1 MTIGLVGLRAG
12 PFLGG
17 RVSLP
22 CLSNYYLTLE
32 AIFVAKVASS
42 IVNVGRETMARKKI
56 NKAAK
61 IRETLEKLG
70 NNARNKDVIATL
82 AEQKITVA
90 PAQVSNI
97 RAALIGGASNRRGKR
112 IGVEK
117 ISIASLQSAKKLI
130 DEVGS
135 IEAAKHALDVLG
147 KLR

>member
-1 MTIGLVGLRAG
+1 
-12 PFLGG
+12 
-17 RVSLP
+17 
-22 CLSNYYLTLE
+22 
-32 AIFVAKVASS
+32 
-42 IVNVGRETMARKKI
+42 MARKKI

-70 NNARNKDVIATL
+70 RDARNKDVIATL

-97 RAALIGGASNRRGKR
+97 KAALHGGVSNGRGKR
-112 IGVEK
+112 TGVEK